1 MNDTQDTT
9 RHHQHTK
16 VNANGDG
23 VGGDAQCVCDR
34 CTSHTLNA
42 AARRLGFRR
51 RRRRRRP
58 SVGEIVVRTT
68 VG

>member
-23 VGGDAQCVCDR
+23 GGDAQCVCDR

-42 AARRLGFRR
+42 AAVDPDVWVF
-51 RRRRRRP
+51 
-58 SVGEIVVRTT
+58 VVVRR
-68 VG
+68 